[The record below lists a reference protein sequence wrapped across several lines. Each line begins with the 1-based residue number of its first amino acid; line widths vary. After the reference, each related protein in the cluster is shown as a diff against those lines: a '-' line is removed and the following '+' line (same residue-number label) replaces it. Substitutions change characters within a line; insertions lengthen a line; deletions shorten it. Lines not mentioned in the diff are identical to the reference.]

1 MRVSLLFH
9 TAWFCRGLTSRHV
22 RVAVAVEGVLTQW
35 QQGEGRGMEFLVA
48 CLKNPKQP
56 FAKGPRPPLST
67 AMAVSGPTA
76 RPRRVAGPREGST
89 PLPAMGCLSSV
100 WGGIGLSA
108 YASSSSF
115 PVARRPQGVI
125 NRKKRK
131 KKSLFRPLGQCK
143 LPVKASQARL
153 SAYPHYAGSPRS
165 LPCPLVPPPI
175 LKSTSEVGPQ
185 KAVCMPI
192 FVCFWPLIKKIGC
205 LLAVCKWR
213 YRAVVPLSGTR
224 SSQGRRDSREW
235 MMDELPC
242 EHPRA
247 GLSLN

>member
-35 QQGEGRGMEFLVA
+35 QQGEGCGMGFLFV

-56 FAKGPRPPLST
+56 FAKGRRPPLST

-76 RPRRVAGPREGST
+76 RPRWVAGLREGSS
-89 PLPAMGCLSSV
+89 PLPAVGCLSSV
-100 WGGIGLSA
+100 WGGIELSA

-115 PVARRPQGVI
+115 PFARRPQGVI
-125 NRKKRK
+125 NRKKITFQATGVMQAACQ
-131 KKSLFRPLGQCK
+131 SLTNT
-143 LPVKASQARL
+143 AARI
-153 SAYPHYAGSPRS
+153 PHYASSPRS

-175 LKSTSEVGPQ
+175 LESTSEVGPQ

-192 FVCFWPLIKKIGC
+192 FVCF
-205 LLAVCKWR
+205 
-213 YRAVVPLSGTR
+213 
-224 SSQGRRDSREW
+224 
-235 MMDELPC
+235 
-242 EHPRA
+242 
-247 GLSLN
+247 